1 MRDVSD
7 NFQITSSALLL
18 LLLKS
23 LFLKSLN
30 FPADGVSIKCFHRK
44 FHEFKKLQF
53 PLNFLQ
59 GTNYNFL
66 PIFLKGQI
74 SSQYSLGHQLH
85 FSCNILKGKN
95 YNFLA
100 MFLILRGQTTISFQY
115 SSRDKLYNLLLIFF
129 KRQTT
134 IPCNILQEQT
144 ILTGTV

>member
-18 LLLKS
+18 LLLLKS
-23 LFLKSLN
+23 LLLKSLN
-30 FPADGVSIKCFHRK
+30 FPTDGVSIKCFHRK

-53 PLNFLQ
+53 TLNFLQ

-100 MFLILRGQTTISFQY
+100 MFLILKGQPQFPRNILKGTN
-115 SSRDKLYNLLLIFF
+115 YNFLLILL

-134 IPCNILQEQT
+134 ISS
-144 ILTGTV
+144 